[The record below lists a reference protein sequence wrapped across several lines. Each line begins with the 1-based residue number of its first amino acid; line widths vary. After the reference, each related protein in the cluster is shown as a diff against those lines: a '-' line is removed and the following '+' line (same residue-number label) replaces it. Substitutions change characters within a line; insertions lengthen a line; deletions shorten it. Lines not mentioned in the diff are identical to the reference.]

1 MSGWRKRQI
10 QERENSMIKISFA
23 NTTMGV
29 FLYLTLLILLLGGW
43 VMNLVEIVNYD
54 FASITGMIILRIAGI
69 FIAPLGA
76 VLGWV

>member
-23 NTTMGV
+23 NTAMGV
-29 FLYLTLLILLLGGW
+29 FLYLALLILLLGGW

-76 VLGWV
+76 VLGWI

>member
-1 MSGWRKRQI
+1 M
-10 QERENSMIKISFA
+10 
-23 NTTMGV
+23 
-29 FLYLTLLILLLGGW
+29 YLAFIVVIIGGW

-76 VLGWV
+76 VLGWI

>member
-10 QERENSMIKISFA
+10 QERENDMIKIKFPGTSLGLL
-23 NTTMGV
+23 M
-29 FLYLTLLILLLGGW
+29 YLAFIVVIIGGW
-43 VMNLVEIVNYD
+43 IMNLVEIVNYD

-76 VLGWV
+76 VLGWI

>member
-10 QERENSMIKISFA
+10 QERENDMIKIRFPGTSLGLL
-23 NTTMGV
+23 M
-29 FLYLTLLILLLGGW
+29 YLAFIVAIIGGW

-76 VLGWV
+76 VLGWI

>member
-10 QERENSMIKISFA
+10 QERENDMIKIKFPGTSLGLL
-23 NTTMGV
+23 M
-29 FLYLTLLILLLGGW
+29 YLAFIVVIIGGW

-76 VLGWV
+76 VLGWI

>member
-76 VLGWV
+76 VLGWI

>member
-1 MSGWRKRQI
+1 MSGWRKKQI

-23 NTTMGV
+23 NTAMGV
-29 FLYLTLLILLLGGW
+29 FLYLSLLILLVGGW

>member
-23 NTTMGV
+23 NTAMGV
-29 FLYLTLLILLLGGW
+29 FLYLSLLILLLGGW

-69 FIAPLGA
+69 FIAPLVA

>member
-10 QERENSMIKISFA
+10 QERENNMIKIKFPGTSLGLL
-23 NTTMGV
+23 M
-29 FLYLTLLILLLGGW
+29 YLAFIVAIIGGW
-43 VMNLVEIVNYD
+43 IMNLVEIVNYD

-76 VLGWV
+76 VLGWI

>member
-23 NTTMGV
+23 NTAMGV
-29 FLYLTLLILLLGGW
+29 FLYLSLLILLVGGW

-76 VLGWV
+76 VLGWI

>member
-10 QERENSMIKISFA
+10 QERENSMIKIRFS
-23 NTTMGV
+23 NTMTGV
-29 FLYLTLLILLLGGW
+29 LLYLALLIFLIGGW

>member
-10 QERENSMIKISFA
+10 QERENDMIKIKFPGTSLGLL
-23 NTTMGV
+23 M
-29 FLYLTLLILLLGGW
+29 YLAFIVAIIGGW

-76 VLGWV
+76 VLGWI

>member
-10 QERENSMIKISFA
+10 QERENDMIKIKFPGTSLGLL
-23 NTTMGV
+23 M
-29 FLYLTLLILLLGGW
+29 YLAFIVAIIGGW
-43 VMNLVEIVNYD
+43 IMNLVEIVNYD

-76 VLGWV
+76 VLGWI

>member
-29 FLYLTLLILLLGGW
+29 FLYLSLLILLLGGW

-76 VLGWV
+76 VLGWI

>member
-10 QERENSMIKISFA
+10 QERETSMIKISFA

-29 FLYLTLLILLLGGW
+29 FLYLSLLILLLGGW

>member
-10 QERENSMIKISFA
+10 QERENDMIKIKFPGTSLGLL
-23 NTTMGV
+23 M
-29 FLYLTLLILLLGGW
+29 YLAFVVVIIGGW
-43 VMNLVEIVNYD
+43 IMNLVEIVNYD

-76 VLGWV
+76 VLGWI

>member
-23 NTTMGV
+23 NTAMGV
-29 FLYLTLLILLLGGW
+29 FLYLSLLILFVGGW
-43 VMNLVEIVNYD
+43 IMNLVEIVNYD
-54 FASITGMIILRIAGI
+54 FASITGMIVLRIAGI

-76 VLGWV
+76 VLGWI

>member
-23 NTTMGV
+23 NTAMGV
-29 FLYLTLLILLLGGW
+29 FLYLSLLILLLGGW

-76 VLGWV
+76 VLGWI

>member
-23 NTTMGV
+23 NTAMGV
-29 FLYLTLLILLLGGW
+29 FLYLSLLILLLGGW
-43 VMNLVEIVNYD
+43 VMNLIEIVNYD

>member
-29 FLYLTLLILLLGGW
+29 FLYLSLLILLLGGW

>member
-10 QERENSMIKISFA
+10 QERETSMIKISFA
-23 NTTMGV
+23 NTAMGV
-29 FLYLTLLILLLGGW
+29 FLYLSLLILLVGGW